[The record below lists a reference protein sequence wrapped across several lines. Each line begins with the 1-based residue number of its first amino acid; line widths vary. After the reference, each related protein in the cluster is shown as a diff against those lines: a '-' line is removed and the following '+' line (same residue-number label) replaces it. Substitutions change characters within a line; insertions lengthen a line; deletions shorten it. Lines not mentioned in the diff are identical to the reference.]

1 MRPPHAGHHEQD
13 ALPPADQQES
23 SRGKSGYREA
33 RNTRLQEE
41 ASTYVV
47 CHGKVP

>member
-1 MRPPHAGHHEQD
+1 MRPSHAGHHEQH
-13 ALPPADQQES
+13 ALPPPDQQES

-41 ASTYVV
+41 ASTRMV
-47 CHGKVP
+47 CHGNVP